1 MATNKKMSESLI
13 YKGKPLIRCDKILYY
28 GSMTDSHII
37 RMQIF
42 DTVSDHGLPVA
53 SKVMVTLMQTDE
65 KLNPAERVV
74 KNGEKKGLYEAID
87 IADVWLTRALSNKN

>member
-1 MATNKKMSESLI
+1 
-13 YKGKPLIRCDKILYY
+13 
-28 GSMTDSHII
+28 MTDSHII

-42 DTVSDHGLPVA
+42 DTKPDHGLSVA

-65 KLNPAERVV
+65 KLNPTERVV

-87 IADVWLTRALSNKN
+87 IADIWLSRALSNKN